1 MVIKP
6 HEQMNSLP
14 DEVTYIIEGL
24 VMEGS
29 LNGGEHP
36 VIIEGHFKGE
46 INAINVVVR
55 QQGTVDGII
64 KAEIASISGH
74 VNGDLVCENLIITQT
89 GLVEGD
95 LQANNL
101 SIDLGAEVIGSI
113 SRIT

>member
-1 MVIKP
+1 MVMKP
-6 HEQMNSLP
+6 HEKMNSLP
-14 DEVTYIIEGL
+14 DDATYIIDGL

-36 VIIEGHFKGE
+36 VVVEGHFKGE
-46 INAINVVVR
+46 MNAVKVVVR
-55 QQGTVDGII
+55 EQGTVDGIL

-74 VNGDLVCENLIITQT
+74 FNGDLICENLIVTQT
-89 GLVEGD
+89 GVVQGV